1 MWLSSS
7 EVDHTRE
14 KHEDDV
20 TQEDYV
26 YQEVDRGTDWVFDK
40 QGMVALL
47 DGDHD
52 TVVNCKEQDDKVP
65 ILLESGLVGD
75 DEPLRDYK
83 SEADGFEQESGVAQ
97 SRIGLNFFFV
107 FQFFWSLFFQFLD
120 LQVPMVFLG

>member
-65 ILLESGLVGD
+65 ILLESGLVRD

-97 SRIGLNFFFV
+97 SRIGLDFLFV
-107 FQFFWSLFFQFLD
+107 FQFFRSLFFQFLD
-120 LQVPMVFLG
+120 LQVPMIFLG

>member
-1 MWLSSS
+1 MWLSTSK
-7 EVDHTRE
+7 VDHTRE

-26 YQEVDRGTDWVFDK
+26 YQEVDWSTDWLFDK

-75 DEPLRDYK
+75 DEPLRDYE
-83 SEADGFEQESGVAQ
+83 SEADGFEQESSVA
-97 SRIGLNFFFV
+97 
-107 FQFFWSLFFQFLD
+107 
-120 LQVPMVFLG
+120 